1 MIKVSGVEEEAAWLL
16 HRAAEYLQSRGEPA
30 PARLLF
36 ERARDL
42 RRRILGDDH
51 PNTLE
56 SAGSLSLNLWELG
69 QFEPARQLVEDTVIR
84 GRRILGDD
92 HPLTLRLTESLA
104 ITLRESGY
112 SEQARQLGEDTLTRM
127 RRVLGDDHPHTLRAA
142 RNFDAISQIVQEG
155 PMRGHARGPI
165 EEMTD

>member
-1 MIKVSGVEEEAAWLL
+1 MPEPGHLGTERC
-16 HRAAEYLQSRGEPA
+16 HRRTGEPA

-69 QFEPARQLVEDTVIR
+69 QFEPARQF
-84 GRRILGDD
+84 
-92 HPLTLRLTESLA
+92 
-104 ITLRESGY
+104 
-112 SEQARQLGEDTLTRM
+112 GEDTLTRM

-142 RNFDAISQIVQEG
+142 RNFADTISQIVQED